1 MKPRIVCIAGPTAV
15 GKSALAVELARR
27 FGGEVVNADSQ
38 QVYRGMDIGTGK
50 PTEAE
55 RGGVPHHL
63 FDLVEAW
70 EQLDAVQFA
79 EKADDVI
86 ADIASR
92 GRLPVV
98 VGGTG
103 LWLRTLLKGIVP
115 APGRNEAIR
124 TRLESEAERVGW
136 PALHARL
143 AEVDPVGAERIRPN
157 DPVRIIRSLEVWEQ
171 AGVPFSELQRRH
183 ALGEPRHSALRLA
196 LSLPMEELEQRI
208 RARARQMFESGLIDE
223 TRRLAQD
230 PRTLPRLRR
239 VMGYREAMQHIE
251 EDLPL
256 ESAVSLT
263 AIAQRQYAKRQ
274 LTWFRGES
282 EWTWLRP
289 EETEKAVALCVA
301 FIA

>member
-1 MKPRIVCIAGPTAV
+1 MTPRIICIAGPTAV
-15 GKSALAVELARR
+15 GKSALAVEIARR
-27 FGGEVVNADSQ
+27 FDGEVVNADSQ

-50 PTEAE
+50 PTASE

-63 FDLVEAW
+63 FDRVEPW

-79 EKADDVI
+79 EAADAVI

-115 APGRNEAIR
+115 APGRDEAIR
-124 TRLESEAERVGW
+124 TRLEAEAEQVGW

-143 AEVDPVGAERIRPN
+143 AKVDPHGAEKIRPN

-171 AGVPFSELQRRH
+171 GGVPFSELQRRH
-183 ALGEPRHSALRLA
+183 ALGEPRYPALRLA
-196 LSLPMEELEQRI
+196 LSLPMDELEKRIRI
-208 RARARQMFESGLIDE
+208 RAAQMFETGLVEE
-223 TRRLAQD
+223 TRRLAEE
-230 PRTLPRLRR
+230 PRAVPRLRR
-239 VMGYREAMQHIE
+239 VMGYREAMQHLDGE
-251 EDLPL
+251 LTPED
-256 ESAVSLT
+256 AVSLT
-263 AIAQRQYAKRQ
+263 ATAQRQYAKRQ
-274 LTWFRGES
+274 LTWFRGEP

-289 EETEKAVALCVA
+289 DETDEAIALCA
-301 FIA
+301 SFIA